1 MTGKSCYHLRSI
13 SHRPSGH
20 SFFLGDSAAEKVRCF
35 VATGDGRVLQVGYK
49 SRKVLAV
56 HQLHNEVHG
65 CGVQTLGDAGKL
77 RHGGMEGEW
86 HSAFVLIWFGEL
98 NYLGPGVM

>member
-1 MTGKSCYHLRSI
+1 M
-13 SHRPSGH
+13 
-20 SFFLGDSAAEKVRCF
+20 
-35 VATGDGRVLQVGYK
+35 
-49 SRKVLAV
+49 LAV